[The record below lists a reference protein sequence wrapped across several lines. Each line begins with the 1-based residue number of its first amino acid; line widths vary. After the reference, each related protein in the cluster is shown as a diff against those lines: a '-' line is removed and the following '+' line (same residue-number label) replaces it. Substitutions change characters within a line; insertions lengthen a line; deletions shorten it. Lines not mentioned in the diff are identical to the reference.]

1 MRIPCGT
8 CGRQAPKTCA
18 KQDCPYF
25 VRSKKTLK
33 KDFSGKT
40 PNLFVGRYGYPNIRV
55 GMLSTEHYKDNDDPQ
70 AWSHKDTPIPDI
82 VDKRASLVNS
92 TFTTHIKSFSDRLL
106 EQAQLVAQSK
116 RPAEM
121 EVSLDKVPAYGIS
134 YPPGAT
140 PHGATAK
147 LLTSEITENVRIPK
161 AIDKAV
167 SDTDL
172 KATDALKELY
182 GNTNEYAL
190 TKLMTA
196 GLLGQASQRK
206 LVPTRWGITAVDDS
220 LGKQAIE
227 KVRDLPV
234 LSEPTAYF
242 GGHYG
247 NYYLILLFPRKWQYE
262 LFELYTGSSTHSD
275 GVWTDHEGFSGRKTY
290 ADDTAGGYY
299 AARLPVAEHLKQQKR
314 QAAALVIRFITDEY
328 TNPLG
333 VWVCREATRK
343 ALAQQPLRFATEELL
358 LHYVSARAKKFG
370 VDFETAITGESK
382 LIASFAQKTLGEY

>member
-1 MRIPCGT
+1 MRIPCGK
-8 CGRQAPKTCA
+8 CGRMEPKTCA

-25 VRSKKTLK
+25 TRTKRTLK
-33 KDFSGKT
+33 KDFSGQT

-55 GMLSTEHYKDNDDPQ
+55 GMLATEEYADNDDPKK
-70 AWSHKDTPIPDI
+70 WSSQNTSIPDI

-92 TFTTHIKSFSDRLL
+92 TFTTSIKSFKDRLL

-116 RPAEM
+116 KPTEM
-121 EVSLDKVPAYGIS
+121 EVSLDKVPSFGVNYS
-134 YPPGAT
+134 TGAV
-140 PHGATAK
+140 PHGASVK
-147 LLTSEITENVRIPK
+147 LLKSAITENVRIPR

-172 KATDALKELY
+172 KATEALRTLY
-182 GNTNEYAL
+182 GKTDEYAL

-196 GLLGQASQRK
+196 GLLGQGSSRK

-220 LGKQAIE
+220 LGKQALE
-227 KVRDLPV
+227 DVRQLSV

-247 NYYLILLFPRKWQYE
+247 NYYLILCFPRHWQFE
-262 LFELYTGSSTHSD
+262 LFELYTGSAKAD
-275 GVWTDHEGFSGRKTY
+275 GTWTDYEGHSGRKDY

-299 AARLPVAEHLKQQKR
+299 ASRLPVAEHLKQLKR
-314 QAAALVIRFITDEY
+314 QASVLVIRFITDEY

-343 ALAQQPLRFATEELL
+343 ALLERPVTFATEELML
-358 LHYVSARAKKFG
+358 QYASARAKRFG
-370 VDFETAITGESK
+370 VDFEQAIKAQSK
-382 LIASFAQKTLGEY
+382 LIASFAQRTLGDF